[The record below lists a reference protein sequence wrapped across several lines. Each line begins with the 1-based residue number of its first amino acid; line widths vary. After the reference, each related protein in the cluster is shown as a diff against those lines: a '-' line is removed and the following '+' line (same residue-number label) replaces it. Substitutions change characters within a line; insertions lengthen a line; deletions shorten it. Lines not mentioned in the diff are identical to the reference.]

1 MRGSSLVAL
10 KPLMAEQVAKT
21 LVHALAVWLRVMLQT
36 LCVPLVILHTVLP
49 NALPLS
55 HVHITIPL
63 GEQKLSHARGVLRE

>member
-10 KPLMAEQVAKT
+10 KPLLAEQVAET
-21 LVHALAVWLRVMLQT
+21 LAHALGVWFRVMLQT

-55 HVHITIPL
+55 HVHITNPL
-63 GEQKLSHARGVLRE
+63 EQKLSHSNSVLWE